1 MKKVAAISLLI
12 LLIAPMLSK
21 LFLVTNYLYQ
31 YDYYVNVLCENKEKP
46 ELKCNGT
53 CHLAKELKVVD
64 EKESCPELPAQVKVE
79 PALFYQEV
87 EAIAFAT
94 VQERINFPRTSP
106 EMYLSPYLKANLP
119 PPRV

>member
-1 MKKVAAISLLI
+1 VKKAAAISLLI

-21 LFLVTNYLYQ
+21 LFLVTNYIYQ

-53 CHLAKELKVVD
+53 CHLAKELKVVE
-64 EKESCPELPAQVKVE
+64 EKESCPELPAQVKIE
-79 PALFYQEV
+79 PALFYQQVEEV
-87 EAIAFAT
+87 VLTTAH
-94 VQERINFPRTSP
+94 QRITYFDTSAGIF
-106 EMYLSPYLKANLP
+106 LSPYLEASLP

>member
-1 MKKVAAISLLI
+1 
-12 LLIAPMLSK
+12 MLSK

-64 EKESCPELPAQVKVE
+64 DKESAPELPAQIKVE

-87 EAIAFAT
+87 EEVVFAT
-94 VQERINFPRTSP
+94 AQEGITYFDASAGI
-106 EMYLSPYLKANLP
+106 YLSPYLKSSLP

>member
-1 MKKVAAISLLI
+1 MKKAAAISLLV

-21 LFLVTNYLYQ
+21 LFLVTNYIYQ
-31 YDYYVNVLCENKEKP
+31 YDYYINVLCENKEKP

-53 CHLAKELKVVD
+53 CHLAKELKVVE

-87 EAIAFAT
+87 EEVGFAIL
-94 VQERINFPRTSP
+94 QERITYPQTFSGN
-106 EMYLSPYLKANLP
+106 YLSPYLEASLP

>member
-1 MKKVAAISLLI
+1 
-12 LLIAPMLSK
+12 MLSK

-31 YDYYVNVLCENKEKP
+31 YDYYINVLCENKDKP

-64 EKESCPELPAQVKVE
+64 EKESAPELPAQVKVE
-79 PALFYQEV
+79 PALFYQAV
-87 EAIAFAT
+87 EEITFAT
-94 VQERINFPRTSP
+94 EREKITFPKTSSGI
-106 EMYLSPYLKANLP
+106 YLSPYLKANLP

>member
-1 MKKVAAISLLI
+1 
-12 LLIAPMLSK
+12 MLSK

-87 EAIAFAT
+87 EEVVFAT
-94 VQERINFPRTSP
+94 LQERINFPRTSSGI
-106 EMYLSPYLKANLP
+106 YLSPYLKANLP
-119 PPRV
+119 PPRG

>member
-31 YDYYVNVLCENKEKP
+31 YDYYVNVLCENKEKQ

-53 CHLAKELKVVD
+53 CHLAKELKVVE
-64 EKESCPELPAQVKVE
+64 EKASSPELPAQVKVE
-79 PALFYQEV
+79 PVLFYQEMEKV
-87 EAIAFAT
+87 VFYSIREKAT
-94 VQERINFPRTSP
+94 YPSIHSGL
-106 EMYLSPYLKANLP
+106 YLSPYLKVSLP

>member
-1 MKKVAAISLLI
+1 
-12 LLIAPMLSK
+12 MLSK

-31 YDYYVNVLCENKEKP
+31 YDYYINVLCENKEKP

-64 EKESCPELPAQVKVE
+64 EKESSPVLPPQVKVE

-87 EAIAFAT
+87 EEVGFAIL
-94 VQERINFPRTSP
+94 QERITYPQTSSGI
-106 EMYLSPYLKANLP
+106 YLSPYLKASFP

>member
-53 CHLAKELKVVD
+53 CHLAQELKVVE
-64 EKESCPELPAQVKVE
+64 EKESSPELPAQVKVE
-79 PALFYQEV
+79 PPLFYQEV
-87 EAIAFAT
+87 EEVLIS
-94 VQERINFPRTSP
+94 VINEQITYPESSASHYISP
-106 EMYLSPYLKANLP
+106 FLKASLP